1 MMRVLTVLDKFKNTV
16 SVYDVEGLV
25 NEYEDF
31 IESKGHMLNHCQWLV
46 TDAPP
51 AMKLTELERDI
62 LRFALDYTYGYLTDI
77 FTAMKG
83 YPEKVE
89 EQIEALKTL
98 TQKLLS

>member
-1 MMRVLTVLDKFKNTV
+1 MMRVLTVLNKFKNTV

-51 AMKLTELERDI
+51 AMELTELERDI

-77 FTAMKG
+77 KE

>member
-1 MMRVLTVLDKFKNTV
+1 MMRVLTVLNKFKNTV

-62 LRFALDYTYGYLTDI
+62 LHFALDYTYGYLTDI
-77 FTAMKG
+77 KE